1 MGPDQGGKL
10 TRDGMYAYPWLSHV
24 VQQKLSQHW
33 EAIIFQKKKK
43 KRNPCCLRAMGMR
56 HSDTR

>member
-43 KRNPCCLRAMGMR
+43 KKKSLLFEGDGHEA
-56 HSDTR
+56 